1 MTIGFRP
8 LKFNLM
14 VKQLDEPLDLVFHAL
29 ADGSRRKILRRL
41 ADRDRTIG
49 ELAHPF
55 EMSLAA
61 VSKHVKSLER
71 AGLVRRSVHG
81 RTHVIHLNP
90 RPMALAQK
98 FLRFYERLWNDQ
110 FDKLDQ
116 FLKQQDEGGR

>member
-1 MTIGFRP
+1 
-8 LKFNLM
+8 M
-14 VKQLDEPLDLVFHAL
+14 VKQSDERLDVVFHAL
-29 ADGSRRKILRRL
+29 ADGSRRKMLHRL
-41 ADRDRTIG
+41 ADSDRTIG

-116 FLKQQDEGGR
+116 FLKQQDKEGR